1 MRTKLLSAVA
11 ISSLALGFA
20 AASAQ
25 TTMEKGAAGAP
36 GGAMEKSAPAGEERS
51 PSMPQHGSST
61 TEKSKA
67 APAGQHAQGS
77 DMAKP
82 QNRAAEGKSDSKMD
96 NKAAQGAG
104 QPAGSN
110 RMSSDTGKT
119 APDNKAADRAA
130 PNAGKT
136 VGAAPAGQARLTT
149 EQRAQIRQ
157 QVVETGPR
165 VTSVNFAL
173 NVGTVVPRDVRV
185 VEVPTVIVDIH
196 PEWRGYRYFVVNDQ
210 VVIVE
215 PDTLR
220 IIAVLD
226 V

>member
-1 MRTKLLSAVA
+1 
-11 ISSLALGFA
+11 
-20 AASAQ
+20 
-25 TTMEKGAAGAP
+25 
-36 GGAMEKSAPAGEERS
+36 MEKSKG
-51 PSMPQHGSST
+51 GST
-61 TEKSKA
+61 
-67 APAGQHAQGS
+67 GQHAQGS

-82 QNRAAEGKSDSKMD
+82 ENRAAEGKSDSKMD
-96 NKAAQGAG
+96 KNEAAQGSDMAKPENRAAESKSDGKMDNKAAQGAG
-104 QPAGSN
+104 QSAGGN

-119 APDNKAADRAA
+119 APENKAADRAA

-149 EQRAQIRQ
+149 EQRTQIRQ
-157 QVVETGPR
+157 QVIASGPR
-165 VTSVNFAL
+165 VNSVNFAL
-173 NVGTVVPRDVRV
+173 SVGTVVPRDVRV
-185 VEVPTVIVDIH
+185 VEVPTVILDIH

-220 IIAVLD
+220 IVAVLD